1 MADQGTHSPY
11 DDEYVWPKTL
21 YDELRDMAVSRL
33 ESVRSLSSN
42 VEFCFKECSHCR
54 IQGVTR

>member
-11 DDEYVWPKTL
+11 DDEYLWPKTL

-42 VEFCFKECSHCR
+42 VEFCFKECSHFG
-54 IQGVTR
+54 IEG

>member
-21 YDELRDMAVSRL
+21 YDELRDMAVSR
-33 ESVRSLSSN
+33 
-42 VEFCFKECSHCR
+42 
-54 IQGVTR
+54 